1 MRARKDMRSPSN
13 PASCRAV
20 VNARYRAS
28 KGRMQPMNTEPGLA
42 SCASSLLRGTP
53 QVRPSQAATAWAGA
67 MPGYAEAW
75 IFRSPHCGMAPA
87 LLRESV
93 AGPGHRGHIASA
105 AATQIAPAL
114 ASVALAQATALLPR
128 SGRPKP
134 AKARPSRT
142 GLWAGAAAR
151 SIRPEARTAAP
162 TTPP

>member
-20 VNARYRAS
+20 VNARYRLS
-28 KGRMQPMNTEPGLA
+28 RGRMQPMNTEPGLA

-67 MPGYAEAW
+67 MPGYAKGW
-75 IFRSPHCGMAPA
+75 IFRSPHCGMAQA
-87 LLRESV
+87 VLRKSV
-93 AGPGHRGHIASA
+93 AGPGHVASA

-142 GLWAGAAAR
+142 GLWAGAPAR